1 MNTATDWLLAGEPY
15 VRYRTYID
23 LLDLTEDAHEV
34 KQARAEMIS
43 HPLVR
48 GLLSELEDWPGGVIN
63 NHKKAD
69 LLIHKLAFLA
79 DLGLTVR
86 DPGVEAIASQ
96 ITKHLSEQGRA
107 RSTAQYSQSIRR
119 YGRGHVGVD
128 ALRYAAYLLFAEKNG
143 CGERIT
149 QEGNTNVGGARLRMR
164 ISVRLFSEDGPFQR
178 SRQADRPL
186 PLRDAFDACRAA
198 ADRRQ
203 NPPRIAYRSG
213 MPAALM
219 GVQP

>member
-1 MNTATDWLLAGEPY
+1 MSTVIDWLLTGEPY

-23 LLDLTEDAHEV
+23 LLDLPVDAHEV

-63 NHKKAD
+63 NHKKTG

-96 ITKHLSEQGRA
+96 ITKHLSE
-107 RSTAQYSQSIRR
+107 
-119 YGRGHVGVD
+119 RGVPEV
-128 ALRYAAYLLFAEKNG
+128 LLNIPKAFG
-143 CGERIT
+143 GTGEDMWAWT
-149 QEGNTNVGGARLRMR
+149 LCDT
-164 ISVRLFSEDGPFQR
+164 
-178 SRQADRPL
+178 
-186 PLRDAFDACRAA
+186 
-198 ADRRQ
+198 
-203 NPPRIAYRSG
+203 PRIYYSLKKMGAES
-213 MPAALM
+213 AAL
-219 GVQP
+219 